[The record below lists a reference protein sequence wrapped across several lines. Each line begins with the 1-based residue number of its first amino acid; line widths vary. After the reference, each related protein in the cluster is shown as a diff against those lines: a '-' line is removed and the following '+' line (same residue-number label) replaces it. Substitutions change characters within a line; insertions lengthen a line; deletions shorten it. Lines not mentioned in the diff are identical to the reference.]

1 MKSILI
7 LASIIYLSLS
17 NIYCLAKETKQDE
30 GILKVGLIV
39 PLSGRH
45 QEIGKSVLNSIR
57 LALSKI
63 NDDQI
68 EIFPKDNY
76 SNPEKTLL
84 AARQLEK
91 EGIQIV
97 IGPIFH
103 KNLIYLEEV
112 KDIIFLSLSNKTKI
126 IPSNVITI
134 GINANSQINA
144 IVNFIKKENLNKT
157 IVLIPRSNFE
167 DELRN
172 ALVKS
177 KYEFLNIYSYDV
189 EPNKLTSQ
197 IEQIAAYSER
207 KKNLEKII
215 EFLEKRIEVLEKE
228 EELEDLKKKYTLG
241 EVDLDTVVINEK
253 ELKNLKKKYTF
264 LDIQI
269 KEKELEDLKK
279 KYTLGEVDLDTIVI
293 NEEELEDL
301 KKKYTLGEVDL
312 DTVVIN
318 EKELKNLK
326 KKYTLGEIN
335 FDSVIIANFGE
346 NLKSV
351 TNSFSFSDV
360 TAQDV
365 KFITLNQWFDETLL
379 KESSTNQIYFP
390 SINFTNY
397 SKFRETYFKS
407 YNKYPLQISILSY
420 DILGL
425 IYYIKKVQG
434 NNLVKNIFNKK
445 ISYIGEAGEFLFE
458 DKIVTHKLDI
468 YQVFDN
474 QFLKI
479 N

>member
-1 MKSILI
+1 MKFILL

-17 NIYCLAKETKQDE
+17 NFYCLAKEAKSDE

-63 NDDQI
+63 NNDQI

-76 SNPEKTLL
+76 SNPEKTLF
-84 AARQLEK
+84 AAKQLER

-103 KNLIYLEEV
+103 QNLIYLEEV
-112 KDIIFLSLSNKTKI
+112 QNLTFLSLSNKTTT
-126 IPSNVITI
+126 IPRNVITM

-144 IVNFIKKENLNKT
+144 IVDFIKKENLNKT
-157 IVLIPRSNFE
+157 IVLVPKSNFE

-177 KYEFLNIYSYDV
+177 KYEFMNIYSYDV
-189 EPNKLTSQ
+189 KPDKLTSQ
-197 IEQIAAYSER
+197 IKQITAYDER
-207 KKNLEKII
+207 KEKLEKII
-215 EFLEKRIEVLEKE
+215 KFVEKGIEILEKE
-228 EELEDLKKKYTLG
+228 E
-241 EVDLDTVVINEK
+241 
-253 ELKNLKKKYTF
+253 ELKNLKKKY
-264 LDIQI
+264 I
-269 KEKELEDLKK
+269 LE
-279 KYTLGEVDLDTIVI
+279 EVDL
-293 NEEELEDL
+293 NS
-301 KKKYTLGEVDL
+301 
-312 DTVVIN
+312 VVLS

-326 KKYTLGEIN
+326 KKYTLLDAQINEEELENLKKKHAISLDDQINEEELKNLKKKYTLGEVD

-379 KESSTNQIYFP
+379 KENSANQIYFP
-390 SINFTNY
+390 SINLANY
-397 SKFRETYFKS
+397 SKFRETYFKN
-407 YNKYPLQISILSY
+407 YNKYPPQISILSY

-425 IYYIKKVQG
+425 IYYINKVQG
-434 NNLVKNIFNKK
+434 SDLKKNIFNKK
-445 ISYIGEAGEFLFE
+445 SYVGEVGEFSFE
-458 DKIVTHKLDI
+458 DRIVTHKLDI
-468 YQVFDN
+468 YQVLDN

>member
-1 MKSILI
+1 MKFILL

-17 NIYCLAKETKQDE
+17 NFYCLAKEAKSDE

-39 PLSGRH
+39 PLSGKH

-63 NDDQI
+63 NNDQI

-76 SNPEKTLL
+76 SNPEKTLF
-84 AARQLEK
+84 AARQLES
-91 EGIQIV
+91 EGVRIV
-97 IGPIFH
+97 IGPVFH
-103 KNLIYLEEV
+103 QNLIYLGEV
-112 KDIIFLSLSNKTKI
+112 QNLTFLSLSNKTTT
-126 IPSNVITI
+126 IPRNVITM

-144 IVNFIKKENLNKT
+144 IVDFIKKENLNKT
-157 IVLIPRSNFE
+157 IVLVPKSNFE

-177 KYEFLNIYSYDV
+177 KYEFMNIYSYDV

-197 IEQIAAYSER
+197 IKQITAYDER
-207 KKNLEKII
+207 TKKLEKII
-215 EFLEKRIEVLEKE
+215 EFVEKGIEILEKE
-228 EELEDLKKKYTLG
+228 EELKNLKKKYTLG
-241 EVDLDTVVINEK
+241 EVDLNSVV
-253 ELKNLKKKYTF
+253 LS
-264 LDIQI
+264 
-269 KEKELEDLKK
+269 
-279 KYTLGEVDLDTIVI
+279 
-293 NEEELEDL
+293 
-301 KKKYTLGEVDL
+301 
-312 DTVVIN
+312 

-326 KKYTLGEIN
+326 KKYTLLDAQINEEELENLKKKHAISLDDQINEEELKNLKKKYTLGEVD

-379 KESSTNQIYFP
+379 KESSANQIYFP
-390 SINFTNY
+390 SINLANY
-397 SKFRETYFKS
+397 SKFRETYFKN
-407 YNKYPLQISILSY
+407 YNKYPPQISILSY

-425 IYYIKKVQG
+425 IYYIDKVQG
-434 NNLVKNIFNKK
+434 SDLKKNIFNKE
-445 ISYIGEAGEFLFE
+445 SYVGEVGEFSFE

-468 YQVFDN
+468 YQVLDN

>member
-1 MKSILI
+1 MKFILI
-7 LASIIYLSLS
+7 LASIIYLSLF
-17 NIYCLAKETKQDE
+17 NIYCLAEEIKQDE
-30 GILKVGLIV
+30 SILKVGLIV
-39 PLSGRH
+39 PLSGKH

-76 SNPEKTLL
+76 SNPEKTLF
-84 AARQLEK
+84 AAKQLEK
-91 EGIQIV
+91 EGIRIV

-103 KNLIYLEEV
+103 QNLIYLEEV
-112 KDIIFLSLSNKTKI
+112 QNLTFLSLSNKTKI
-126 IPSNVITI
+126 IPKNVITI
-134 GINANSQINA
+134 GVNANSQISA

-157 IVLIPRSNFE
+157 IVLVPKSNFE

-177 KYEFLNIYSYDV
+177 KYEFMNIYSYDV

-197 IEQIAAYSER
+197 IKQITAYNER
-207 KKNLEKII
+207 TKKLEKII
-215 EFLEKRIEVLEKE
+215 EFVEKGIEILEKE
-228 EELEDLKKKYTLG
+228 EELENLKKKYTLG
-241 EVDLDTVVINEK
+241 EVDLDS
-253 ELKNLKKKYTF
+253 
-264 LDIQI
+264 
-269 KEKELEDLKK
+269 
-279 KYTLGEVDLDTIVI
+279 
-293 NEEELEDL
+293 
-301 KKKYTLGEVDL
+301 
-312 DTVVIN
+312 VVIN

-379 KESSTNQIYFP
+379 KESSANQIYFP
-390 SINFTNY
+390 SINLTNY

-407 YNKYPLQISILSY
+407 YNKYPPQISILSY

-434 NNLVKNIFNKK
+434 DNLVKNIFNKK
-445 ISYIGEAGEFLFE
+445 ISYIGEVGEFSFE

>member
-1 MKSILI
+1 MKFILVF
-7 LASIIYLSLS
+7 ASIIYLSLS
-17 NIYCLAKETKQDE
+17 NIYCLAKEVKSSE
-30 GILKVGLIV
+30 GILKVGLII
-39 PLSGRH
+39 PLSGKH

-63 NDDQI
+63 NNDQI

-76 SNPEKTLL
+76 SNPEKTLF
-84 AARQLEK
+84 AARQLER
-91 EGIQIV
+91 EGIQMV

-103 KNLIYLEEV
+103 QNLIYLGEV
-112 KDIIFLSLSNKTKI
+112 QNLTFLSLSNKTTT
-126 IPSNVITI
+126 IPRNVITI

-144 IVNFIKKENLNKT
+144 IVDFIKKENLNKT
-157 IVLIPRSNFE
+157 IVLVPKSNFE

-177 KYEFLNIYSYDV
+177 KYEFMNIYSYNVKPD
-189 EPNKLTSQ
+189 KLTSQ
-197 IEQIAAYSER
+197 IKQITAYDER
-207 KKNLEKII
+207 KEKLEKII
-215 EFLEKRIEVLEKE
+215 EFVERGIEILEKE
-228 EELEDLKKKYTLG
+228 EELKNLKKKYTLG
-241 EVDLDTVVINEK
+241 EVDLNSVVSS
-253 ELKNLKKKYTF
+253 
-264 LDIQI
+264 
-269 KEKELEDLKK
+269 
-279 KYTLGEVDLDTIVI
+279 
-293 NEEELEDL
+293 
-301 KKKYTLGEVDL
+301 
-312 DTVVIN
+312 

-326 KKYTLGEIN
+326 KKYTLLDAQINREELENLKKKHAISLDNQINEEELKNLKKKYTLGEVD

-379 KESSTNQIYFP
+379 KESSANQIYFP
-390 SINFTNY
+390 SINLANY
-397 SKFRETYFKS
+397 SKFRETYFKN
-407 YNKYPLQISILSY
+407 YNKYPSQISILSY

-425 IYYIKKVQG
+425 IYYIDKVQESD
-434 NNLVKNIFNKK
+434 LKKNIFNKK
-445 ISYIGEAGEFLFE
+445 SYVGEVGEFSFE

-468 YQVFDN
+468 YQVLDN

>member
-1 MKSILI
+1 MKFILL

-17 NIYCLAKETKQDE
+17 NFYCLAKEAKSDE

-63 NDDQI
+63 NNDQI

-76 SNPEKTLL
+76 SNPEKTLF
-84 AARQLEK
+84 AARQLES
-91 EGIQIV
+91 EGVRIV
-97 IGPIFH
+97 IGPVFH
-103 KNLIYLEEV
+103 QNLIYLGEV
-112 KDIIFLSLSNKTKI
+112 QNLTFLSLSNKTTT
-126 IPSNVITI
+126 IPRNVITM

-144 IVNFIKKENLNKT
+144 IVDFIKKENLNKT
-157 IVLIPRSNFE
+157 IVLVPKSNFE

-177 KYEFLNIYSYDV
+177 KYEFMNIYSYDV
-189 EPNKLTSQ
+189 KPDKLTSQ
-197 IEQIAAYSER
+197 IKQITAYDER
-207 KKNLEKII
+207 KEKLEKII
-215 EFLEKRIEVLEKE
+215 EFVEKGIEILEKE
-228 EELEDLKKKYTLG
+228 EELKNLKKKYTLG
-241 EVDLDTVVINEK
+241 EVDLNSVV
-253 ELKNLKKKYTF
+253 LS
-264 LDIQI
+264 
-269 KEKELEDLKK
+269 
-279 KYTLGEVDLDTIVI
+279 
-293 NEEELEDL
+293 
-301 KKKYTLGEVDL
+301 
-312 DTVVIN
+312 

-326 KKYTLGEIN
+326 KKYTLLDAQINEEELENLKKKHAISLDDQINEEELKNLKKKSTLGEVD

-379 KESSTNQIYFP
+379 KENSANQIYFP
-390 SINFTNY
+390 SINLANY
-397 SKFRETYFKS
+397 SKFRETYFKN
-407 YNKYPLQISILSY
+407 YNKYPPQISILSY

-425 IYYIKKVQG
+425 IYYINKVQG
-434 NNLVKNIFNKK
+434 SDLKKNIFNKK
-445 ISYIGEAGEFLFE
+445 SYVGEVGEFSFE

-474 QFLKI
+474 KFLKI
-479 N
+479 NK

>member
-1 MKSILI
+1 MKFILI

-17 NIYCLAKETKQDE
+17 NIYCLAKEVKQDE
-30 GILKVGLIV
+30 SILKVGLIV
-39 PLSGRH
+39 PLSGKH

-63 NDDQI
+63 NDEQI

-76 SNPEKTLL
+76 SNPEKTLF
-84 AARQLEK
+84 AAKQLEK

-103 KNLIYLEEV
+103 QNLIYLEEV
-112 KDIIFLSLSNKTKI
+112 QNLTFLSLSNKTKI
-126 IPSNVITI
+126 IPRNVITI
-134 GINANSQINA
+134 GVNANSQISA

-157 IVLIPRSNFE
+157 IVLVPRSNFE

-177 KYEFLNIYSYDV
+177 KYEFMNIYSYDV
-189 EPNKLTSQ
+189 EPIKLTSQ
-197 IEQIAAYSER
+197 IKQITAYNER
-207 KKNLEKII
+207 TKKLEKII
-215 EFLEKRIEVLEKE
+215 EFVEKGIEILEKE
-228 EELEDLKKKYTLG
+228 EELENLKKKYTLG
-241 EVDLDTVVINEK
+241 EVDLDSVVINER
-253 ELKNLKKKYTF
+253 
-264 LDIQI
+264 
-269 KEKELEDLKK
+269 
-279 KYTLGEVDLDTIVI
+279 
-293 NEEELEDL
+293 
-301 KKKYTLGEVDL
+301 
-312 DTVVIN
+312 
-318 EKELKNLK
+318 ELKNLK

-335 FDSVIIANFGE
+335 FDSVVIANFGE

-379 KESSTNQIYFP
+379 KESSANQIYFP
-390 SINFTNY
+390 SINLTNY

-407 YNKYPLQISILSY
+407 YNKYPPQISILSY

-434 NNLVKNIFNKK
+434 DNLVKNIFNKK
-445 ISYIGEAGEFLFE
+445 MSYIGEIGEFSFE
-458 DKIVTHKLDI
+458 DKIVTYKLDI

>member
-1 MKSILI
+1 MKFILL

-17 NIYCLAKETKQDE
+17 NFYCLAKEAKSDE

-63 NDDQI
+63 NNDQI

-76 SNPEKTLL
+76 SNPEKTLF
-84 AARQLEK
+84 AARQLER

-103 KNLIYLEEV
+103 QNLIYLGEV
-112 KDIIFLSLSNKTKI
+112 QNLTFLSLSNKTTT
-126 IPSNVITI
+126 IPRNVITI

-144 IVNFIKKENLNKT
+144 IVDFIKKENLNKT
-157 IVLIPRSNFE
+157 IVLVPKSNFE

-177 KYEFLNIYSYDV
+177 KYEFMNIYSYDV
-189 EPNKLTSQ
+189 KPDKLTSQ
-197 IEQIAAYSER
+197 IKQITAYDER
-207 KKNLEKII
+207 KEKLEKII
-215 EFLEKRIEVLEKE
+215 EFVERGIEILEKE
-228 EELEDLKKKYTLG
+228 EELKNLKKKYTLG
-241 EVDLDTVVINEK
+241 EVDLNSVVPS
-253 ELKNLKKKYTF
+253 
-264 LDIQI
+264 
-269 KEKELEDLKK
+269 
-279 KYTLGEVDLDTIVI
+279 
-293 NEEELEDL
+293 
-301 KKKYTLGEVDL
+301 
-312 DTVVIN
+312 

-326 KKYTLGEIN
+326 KKYTLLDAQINKEELENLKKKHAISLDNQINEEELKNLKKKYTLGEVD

-379 KESSTNQIYFP
+379 KESSANQIYFP
-390 SINFTNY
+390 SINLANY
-397 SKFRETYFKS
+397 SRFRETYFKN
-407 YNKYPLQISILSY
+407 YDKYPSQISILSY

-425 IYYIKKVQG
+425 IYYVSKVQG
-434 NNLVKNIFNKK
+434 SDLKKNIFNKK
-445 ISYIGEAGEFLFE
+445 SYVGEVGKFSFE
-458 DKIVTHKLDI
+458 DKIVAHKLDI
-468 YQVFDN
+468 YQVLDN

-479 N
+479 NK

>member
-1 MKSILI
+1 MKFILL

-17 NIYCLAKETKQDE
+17 NFYCLAKEAKSDE

-39 PLSGRH
+39 PLSGKH

-63 NDDQI
+63 NNDQI

-76 SNPEKTLL
+76 SNPEKTLF
-84 AARQLEK
+84 AARQLES
-91 EGIQIV
+91 EGVRIV
-97 IGPIFH
+97 IGPVFH
-103 KNLIYLEEV
+103 QNLIYLGEV
-112 KDIIFLSLSNKTKI
+112 QNLTFLSLSNKTTT
-126 IPSNVITI
+126 IPRNVITM

-144 IVNFIKKENLNKT
+144 IVDFIKKENLNKT
-157 IVLIPRSNFE
+157 IVLVPKSNFE

-177 KYEFLNIYSYDV
+177 KYEFMNIYSYDV
-189 EPNKLTSQ
+189 KPDKLTSQ
-197 IEQIAAYSER
+197 IKQITAYDER
-207 KKNLEKII
+207 KKKLEKII
-215 EFLEKRIEVLEKE
+215 EFVERGIEILEKE
-228 EELEDLKKKYTLG
+228 EELKNLKKKYTLG
-241 EVDLDTVVINEK
+241 EVDLNSVV
-253 ELKNLKKKYTF
+253 LS
-264 LDIQI
+264 
-269 KEKELEDLKK
+269 
-279 KYTLGEVDLDTIVI
+279 
-293 NEEELEDL
+293 
-301 KKKYTLGEVDL
+301 
-312 DTVVIN
+312 

-326 KKYTLGEIN
+326 KKYTLLDTQINKKELENLKKKHAISLDDQINEEELKNLKKKYTLGEVD

-379 KESSTNQIYFP
+379 KESSANQIYFP
-390 SINFTNY
+390 SINLTNY
-397 SKFRETYFKS
+397 SKFRETYFKN
-407 YNKYPLQISILSY
+407 YNKYPSQISILSY

-425 IYYIKKVQG
+425 IYYIDKVQG
-434 NNLVKNIFNKK
+434 SDLKKNIFNKK
-445 ISYIGEAGEFLFE
+445 SYVGEVGEFSFE

-468 YQVFDN
+468 YQVLDN

-479 N
+479 NK

>member
-1 MKSILI
+1 MKFILL

-17 NIYCLAKETKQDE
+17 NFYCLAKEAKSDE

-63 NDDQI
+63 NNDQI

-76 SNPEKTLL
+76 SNPEKTLF
-84 AARQLEK
+84 AARQLEG
-91 EGIQIV
+91 EGIQMV

-103 KNLIYLEEV
+103 QNLIYLGEV
-112 KDIIFLSLSNKTKI
+112 QNLTFLSLSNKTTT
-126 IPSNVITI
+126 IPRNVITI

-144 IVNFIKKENLNKT
+144 IVDFIKKENLNKT
-157 IVLIPRSNFE
+157 IVLVPKSNFE
-167 DELRN
+167 NELRN

-177 KYEFLNIYSYDV
+177 KYEFMNIYSYDV
-189 EPNKLTSQ
+189 KPDKLTSQ
-197 IEQIAAYSER
+197 IKQITAYDER
-207 KKNLEKII
+207 KKKLEKII
-215 EFLEKRIEVLEKE
+215 EFAEKRIEILEKE
-228 EELEDLKKKYTLG
+228 EELKILKKKYTLG
-241 EVDLDTVVINEK
+241 EVDLNSVVS
-253 ELKNLKKKYTF
+253 T
-264 LDIQI
+264 
-269 KEKELEDLKK
+269 
-279 KYTLGEVDLDTIVI
+279 
-293 NEEELEDL
+293 
-301 KKKYTLGEVDL
+301 
-312 DTVVIN
+312 

-326 KKYTLGEIN
+326 KKYTLLDAQINEEELENLKKKYATSLDDRINKEELKNLKKKYTLGEVD

-390 SINFTNY
+390 SINFANY
-397 SKFRETYFKS
+397 SKFKETYFKN
-407 YNKYPLQISILSY
+407 YNKYPSQISILSY

-425 IYYIKKVQG
+425 IYYMDKVQG
-434 NNLVKNIFNKK
+434 SDLKKNIFNKK
-445 ISYIGEAGEFLFE
+445 SYVGEVGKFSFE
-458 DKIVTHKLDI
+458 DKIIAHKLDI
-468 YQVFDN
+468 YQVFDDK
-474 QFLKI
+474 FLKI
-479 N
+479 NK

>member
-1 MKSILI
+1 MKFILL

-17 NIYCLAKETKQDE
+17 NFYCLAKEAKSDE

-63 NDDQI
+63 NNDQI

-76 SNPEKTLL
+76 SNPEKTLF
-84 AARQLEK
+84 AARQLES
-91 EGIQIV
+91 EGVRIV
-97 IGPIFH
+97 IGPVFH
-103 KNLIYLEEV
+103 QNLIYLGEV
-112 KDIIFLSLSNKTKI
+112 QNLTFLSLSNKTTT
-126 IPSNVITI
+126 IPRNVITM

-144 IVNFIKKENLNKT
+144 IVDFIKKENLNKT
-157 IVLIPRSNFE
+157 IVLVPKSNFE

-177 KYEFLNIYSYDV
+177 KYEFMNIYSYDV
-189 EPNKLTSQ
+189 KPDKLTSQ
-197 IEQIAAYSER
+197 IKQITAYDER
-207 KKNLEKII
+207 KKKLEKII
-215 EFLEKRIEVLEKE
+215 EFVEKGIEILEKE
-228 EELEDLKKKYTLG
+228 EELE
-241 EVDLDTVVINEK
+241 
-253 ELKNLKKKYTF
+253 NLKKKY
-264 LDIQI
+264 I
-269 KEKELEDLKK
+269 LE
-279 KYTLGEVDLDTIVI
+279 EVDL
-293 NEEELEDL
+293 NS
-301 KKKYTLGEVDL
+301 
-312 DTVVIN
+312 VVLS

-326 KKYTLGEIN
+326 KKYTLLDAQINEEELENLKKKHAISLDDQINEEELKNLKKKYTLGEVD

-379 KESSTNQIYFP
+379 KENSANQIYFP
-390 SINFTNY
+390 SINLANY
-397 SKFRETYFKS
+397 SKFRETYFKN
-407 YNKYPLQISILSY
+407 YNKYPPQISILSY

-425 IYYIKKVQG
+425 IYYIDKVQG
-434 NNLVKNIFNKK
+434 SDLKKNIFNKK
-445 ISYIGEAGEFLFE
+445 SYVGEVGEFSFE

-468 YQVFDN
+468 YQVLDN

>member
-1 MKSILI
+1 MKFILL

-17 NIYCLAKETKQDE
+17 NFYCLAKEAKSDE

-45 QEIGKSVLNSIR
+45 QEIGKSVLNSVR

-63 NDDQI
+63 NNDQI

-76 SNPEKTLL
+76 SNPEKTLF
-84 AARQLEK
+84 AARQLES
-91 EGIQIV
+91 EGVRIV
-97 IGPIFH
+97 IGPVFH
-103 KNLIYLEEV
+103 QNLIYLGEV
-112 KDIIFLSLSNKTKI
+112 QNLTFLSLSNKTTT
-126 IPSNVITI
+126 IPRNVITM

-144 IVNFIKKENLNKT
+144 IVDFIKKENLNKT
-157 IVLIPRSNFE
+157 IVLVPKSNFE

-177 KYEFLNIYSYDV
+177 KYEFMNIYSYDV
-189 EPNKLTSQ
+189 KPDKLTSQ
-197 IEQIAAYSER
+197 IKQITAYDER
-207 KKNLEKII
+207 KEKLEKII
-215 EFLEKRIEVLEKE
+215 EFVEKGIEILEKE
-228 EELEDLKKKYTLG
+228 EELKNLKKKYTLG
-241 EVDLDTVVINEK
+241 EVDLNSVV
-253 ELKNLKKKYTF
+253 LS
-264 LDIQI
+264 
-269 KEKELEDLKK
+269 
-279 KYTLGEVDLDTIVI
+279 
-293 NEEELEDL
+293 
-301 KKKYTLGEVDL
+301 
-312 DTVVIN
+312 

-326 KKYTLGEIN
+326 KKYTLLDAQINEEELENLKKKHAISLNDQINKEELKNLKKKYTLGEVD

-379 KESSTNQIYFP
+379 KESSANQIYFP
-390 SINFTNY
+390 SINLANY
-397 SKFRETYFKS
+397 SKFKETYFKN
-407 YNKYPLQISILSY
+407 YNKYPSQISILSY

-425 IYYIKKVQG
+425 IYYINKVQG
-434 NNLVKNIFNKK
+434 GDLKKNIFNKK
-445 ISYIGEAGEFLFE
+445 SYVGEVGEFSFE

-468 YQVFDN
+468 YQVLDN

>member
-1 MKSILI
+1 MKFILI

-17 NIYCLAKETKQDE
+17 NIYCLAKEAKQDE
-30 GILKVGLIV
+30 SILKVGLIV
-39 PLSGRH
+39 PLSGKH

-68 EIFPKDNY
+68 EIFPKDNN
-76 SNPEKTLL
+76 SNPEKTLF
-84 AARQLEK
+84 AAKQLEK

-103 KNLIYLEEV
+103 QNLIYLEEV
-112 KDIIFLSLSNKTKI
+112 QNLTFLSLSNKTKI
-126 IPSNVITI
+126 IPKNVITI
-134 GINANSQINA
+134 GVNANSQINA

-157 IVLIPRSNFE
+157 IVLVPRSNFE

-177 KYEFLNIYSYDV
+177 KYEFMNIYSYDV

-197 IEQIAAYSER
+197 IKQITAYSER
-207 KKNLEKII
+207 TKKLEKII
-215 EFLEKRIEVLEKE
+215 EFVEKGIEILEKE
-228 EELEDLKKKYTLG
+228 EELENLKKKYTLG
-241 EVDLDTVVINEK
+241 EVDLDS
-253 ELKNLKKKYTF
+253 
-264 LDIQI
+264 
-269 KEKELEDLKK
+269 
-279 KYTLGEVDLDTIVI
+279 
-293 NEEELEDL
+293 
-301 KKKYTLGEVDL
+301 
-312 DTVVIN
+312 VVIN

-335 FDSVIIANFGE
+335 FDSVVIANFGE

-390 SINFTNY
+390 SINLTNY

-407 YNKYPLQISILSY
+407 YNKYPPQISILSY

-434 NNLVKNIFNKK
+434 DNLVKNIFNKK
-445 ISYIGEAGEFLFE
+445 ISYIGEVGEFSFE

>member
-1 MKSILI
+1 MKFILL

-17 NIYCLAKETKQDE
+17 NFYCLAKEAKSDE

-39 PLSGRH
+39 PLSGKH

-63 NDDQI
+63 NNDQI

-76 SNPEKTLL
+76 SNPEKTLF
-84 AARQLEK
+84 AARQLES
-91 EGIQIV
+91 EGVRIV
-97 IGPIFH
+97 IGPVFH
-103 KNLIYLEEV
+103 QNLIYLGEV
-112 KDIIFLSLSNKTKI
+112 QNLTFLSLSNKTTT
-126 IPSNVITI
+126 IPRNVITM

-144 IVNFIKKENLNKT
+144 IVDFIKKENLNKT
-157 IVLIPRSNFE
+157 IVLVPKSNFE

-177 KYEFLNIYSYDV
+177 KYEFMNIYSYDV
-189 EPNKLTSQ
+189 KPDKLTSQ
-197 IEQIAAYSER
+197 IKQITAYDER
-207 KKNLEKII
+207 KEKLEKII
-215 EFLEKRIEVLEKE
+215 EFVEKGIEILEKE
-228 EELEDLKKKYTLG
+228 E
-241 EVDLDTVVINEK
+241 
-253 ELKNLKKKYTF
+253 ELKNLKKKY
-264 LDIQI
+264 I
-269 KEKELEDLKK
+269 LE
-279 KYTLGEVDLDTIVI
+279 EVDL
-293 NEEELEDL
+293 NS
-301 KKKYTLGEVDL
+301 
-312 DTVVIN
+312 VVLS

-326 KKYTLGEIN
+326 KKYTLLDAQINEEELENLKKKHAISLDDQINEEELKNLKKKYTLGEVD

-379 KESSTNQIYFP
+379 KESSANQIYFP
-390 SINFTNY
+390 SINLANY
-397 SKFRETYFKS
+397 SKFRETYFKN
-407 YNKYPLQISILSY
+407 YNKYPPQISILSY

-425 IYYIKKVQG
+425 IYYINKVQG
-434 NNLVKNIFNKK
+434 SDLKKNIFNKK
-445 ISYIGEAGEFLFE
+445 SYVGEVGEFSFE

-468 YQVFDN
+468 YQVLDN

-479 N
+479 NK

>member
-1 MKSILI
+1 MKFILL

-17 NIYCLAKETKQDE
+17 NFYCLAKEAKSDE

-63 NDDQI
+63 NNDQI

-76 SNPEKTLL
+76 SNPEKTLF
-84 AARQLEK
+84 AARQLES
-91 EGIQIV
+91 EGIRIV
-97 IGPIFH
+97 IGPVFH
-103 KNLIYLEEV
+103 QNLIYLGEV
-112 KDIIFLSLSNKTKI
+112 QNLTFLSLSNKTKI
-126 IPSNVITI
+126 IPKNIITI

-157 IVLIPRSNFE
+157 IVLIPKSNFE

-177 KYEFLNIYSYDV
+177 KYEFMNIYSYDV
-189 EPNKLTSQ
+189 KPDKLTSQ
-197 IEQIAAYSER
+197 IKQITAYDER
-207 KKNLEKII
+207 KEKLEKIVKFVEMGI
-215 EFLEKRIEVLEKE
+215 KILEKE
-228 EELEDLKKKYTLG
+228 E
-241 EVDLDTVVINEK
+241 
-253 ELKNLKKKYTF
+253 
-264 LDIQI
+264 
-269 KEKELEDLKK
+269 
-279 KYTLGEVDLDTIVI
+279 
-293 NEEELEDL
+293 
-301 KKKYTLGEVDL
+301 
-312 DTVVIN
+312 
-318 EKELKNLK
+318 ELKNLK
-326 KKYTLGEIN
+326 KKYTLGEVD

-379 KESSTNQIYFP
+379 KESSANQIYFP
-390 SINFTNY
+390 SINLANY
-397 SKFRETYFKS
+397 SKFRETYFKN
-407 YNKYPLQISILSY
+407 YNKYPTQISILSY

-425 IYYIKKVQG
+425 IYYINRVQG
-434 NNLVKNIFNKK
+434 SDLKKNIFNKK
-445 ISYIGEAGEFLFE
+445 SYVGEVGEFLFK
-458 DKIVTHKLDI
+458 DKMVTYKLNI
-468 YQVFDN
+468 YQVLDN

>member
-1 MKSILI
+1 MKFIL
-7 LASIIYLSLS
+7 LLTSIIYLSLS
-17 NIYCLAKETKQDE
+17 NFYCLAKETKSDE
-30 GILKVGLIV
+30 GILKIGLIV

-63 NDDQI
+63 NNDQI

-76 SNPEKTLL
+76 SNPEKTLF
-84 AARQLEK
+84 AARQLES
-91 EGIQIV
+91 EGVRIV
-97 IGPIFH
+97 IGPVFH
-103 KNLIYLEEV
+103 QNLIYLGEV
-112 KDIIFLSLSNKTKI
+112 QNLTFLSLSNKTTT
-126 IPSNVITI
+126 IPRNVITM

-144 IVNFIKKENLNKT
+144 IVDFIKKENLNKT
-157 IVLIPRSNFE
+157 IVLVPKSNFE

-177 KYEFLNIYSYDV
+177 KYEFMNIYSYDV
-189 EPNKLTSQ
+189 EPDKLTPQ
-197 IEQIAAYSER
+197 IKQITAYDER
-207 KKNLEKII
+207 KEKLEKII
-215 EFLEKRIEVLEKE
+215 EFVEKGIEILE
-228 EELEDLKKKYTLG
+228 
-241 EVDLDTVVINEK
+241 
-253 ELKNLKKKYTF
+253 
-264 LDIQI
+264 

-279 KYTLGEVDLDTIVI
+279 KYVLGEVDLDS
-293 NEEELEDL
+293 
-301 KKKYTLGEVDL
+301 
-312 DTVVIN
+312 VVIN

-335 FDSVIIANFGE
+335 FDSVVIANFGE

-379 KESSTNQIYFP
+379 KESSANQIYFP
-390 SINFTNY
+390 SINLANY
-397 SKFRETYFKS
+397 SKFRETYFKN
-407 YNKYPLQISILSY
+407 YNKYPPQISILSY

-425 IYYIKKVQG
+425 IYYIDKVQG
-434 NNLVKNIFNKK
+434 SDLKKNIFNKK
-445 ISYIGEAGEFLFE
+445 SYVGEVGEFSFE

-468 YQVFDN
+468 YQVLDN

-479 N
+479 NK

>member
-1 MKSILI
+1 MKFILI
-7 LASIIYLSLS
+7 LASIIYLSLF
-17 NIYCLAKETKQDE
+17 NIYCLAEEIKQDE
-30 GILKVGLIV
+30 SILKVGLIV
-39 PLSGRH
+39 PLSGKH

-76 SNPEKTLL
+76 SNPEKTLF

-103 KNLIYLEEV
+103 QNLIYLEEV
-112 KDIIFLSLSNKTKI
+112 QNLTFLSLSNKTKI
-126 IPSNVITI
+126 IPKNVITI
-134 GINANSQINA
+134 GVNANSQISA

-157 IVLIPRSNFE
+157 IVLVPKSNFE

-177 KYEFLNIYSYDV
+177 KYEFMNIYSYDV
-189 EPNKLTSQ
+189 KPDKLTSQ
-197 IEQIAAYSER
+197 IKQITAYDER
-207 KKNLEKII
+207 KKKLEKII
-215 EFLEKRIEVLEKE
+215 EFVERGIEILEKE
-228 EELEDLKKKYTLG
+228 E
-241 EVDLDTVVINEK
+241 
-253 ELKNLKKKYTF
+253 
-264 LDIQI
+264 
-269 KEKELEDLKK
+269 
-279 KYTLGEVDLDTIVI
+279 
-293 NEEELEDL
+293 
-301 KKKYTLGEVDL
+301 
-312 DTVVIN
+312 
-318 EKELKNLK
+318 ELKNLK
-326 KKYTLGEIN
+326 KKYTLGEVDLNSVVLSENEIKNLKKKYTLLDAQIN
-335 FDSVIIANFGE
+335 EEELENLKKKHAISLDDQINEEELKNLKKKYTLGEVDFDSVIIANFGE

-379 KESSTNQIYFP
+379 KESSANQIYFP
-390 SINFTNY
+390 SINLTNY

-407 YNKYPLQISILSY
+407 YNKYPPQISILSY

-425 IYYIKKVQG
+425 IYYINKVQG
-434 NNLVKNIFNKK
+434 SDLKENIFNKK
-445 ISYIGEAGEFLFE
+445 SYVGEVGEFSFE

-468 YQVFDN
+468 YQVLDN

>member
-1 MKSILI
+1 MKFILL

-17 NIYCLAKETKQDE
+17 NFYCLAKEAKSDE

-63 NDDQI
+63 NNDQI

-76 SNPEKTLL
+76 SNPEKTLF
-84 AARQLEK
+84 AARQLES
-91 EGIQIV
+91 EGVRIV
-97 IGPIFH
+97 IGPVFH
-103 KNLIYLEEV
+103 QNLIYLGEV
-112 KDIIFLSLSNKTKI
+112 QNLTFLSLSNKTTT
-126 IPSNVITI
+126 IPRNVITM

-144 IVNFIKKENLNKT
+144 IVDFIKKENLNKT
-157 IVLIPRSNFE
+157 IVLVPKSNFE

-177 KYEFLNIYSYDV
+177 KYEFMNIYSYDV
-189 EPNKLTSQ
+189 KPDKLTSQ
-197 IEQIAAYSER
+197 IKQITAYDER
-207 KKNLEKII
+207 KEKLEKII
-215 EFLEKRIEVLEKE
+215 EFVEKGIEILEKE
-228 EELEDLKKKYTLG
+228 EELKNLKKKYTLG
-241 EVDLDTVVINEK
+241 EVDLNSVV
-253 ELKNLKKKYTF
+253 LS
-264 LDIQI
+264 
-269 KEKELEDLKK
+269 
-279 KYTLGEVDLDTIVI
+279 
-293 NEEELEDL
+293 
-301 KKKYTLGEVDL
+301 
-312 DTVVIN
+312 

-326 KKYTLGEIN
+326 KKYTLLDAQINEEELENLKKKHAISLDDQINEEELKNLKKKYTLGEVD

-379 KESSTNQIYFP
+379 KESSANQIYFP
-390 SINFTNY
+390 SINLANY
-397 SKFRETYFKS
+397 SKFRETYFKN
-407 YNKYPLQISILSY
+407 YNKYPPQISILSY

-425 IYYIKKVQG
+425 IYYIDKVQG
-434 NNLVKNIFNKK
+434 SDLKKNIFNKK
-445 ISYIGEAGEFLFE
+445 SYVGEVGEFSFE
-458 DKIVTHKLDI
+458 DKIITHKLDI
-468 YQVFDN
+468 YQVLDS

>member
-1 MKSILI
+1 MKFILI

-17 NIYCLAKETKQDE
+17 NIYCLAKEAKQDE
-30 GILKVGLIV
+30 SILKVGLIV
-39 PLSGRH
+39 PLSGKH

-76 SNPEKTLL
+76 SNPERTLF
-84 AARQLEK
+84 AAKQLEK
-91 EGIQIV
+91 EGIRIV

-103 KNLIYLEEV
+103 QNLIYLEEV
-112 KDIIFLSLSNKTKI
+112 QNLTFLSLSNKTKI
-126 IPSNVITI
+126 IPKNVITI
-134 GINANSQINA
+134 GVNANSQISA

-157 IVLIPRSNFE
+157 IVLVPKSNFE

-177 KYEFLNIYSYDV
+177 KYEFMNIYSYDV
-189 EPNKLTSQ
+189 EPNKLTPLIKQ
-197 IEQIAAYSER
+197 ITAYSER
-207 KKNLEKII
+207 TKKLEKII
-215 EFLEKRIEVLEKE
+215 EFVEKGIEILEKE
-228 EELEDLKKKYTLG
+228 EELENLKKKYTLG
-241 EVDLDTVVINEK
+241 EVDLDSVVINER
-253 ELKNLKKKYTF
+253 
-264 LDIQI
+264 
-269 KEKELEDLKK
+269 
-279 KYTLGEVDLDTIVI
+279 
-293 NEEELEDL
+293 
-301 KKKYTLGEVDL
+301 
-312 DTVVIN
+312 
-318 EKELKNLK
+318 ELKNLK

-335 FDSVIIANFGE
+335 FDSVVIANFGE

-390 SINFTNY
+390 SINLTNY

-407 YNKYPLQISILSY
+407 YNKYPPQISILSY

-434 NNLVKNIFNKK
+434 DNLVKNIFNKK
-445 ISYIGEAGEFLFE
+445 MSYIGEIGEFSFE

>member
-1 MKSILI
+1 MKFILI

-17 NIYCLAKETKQDE
+17 NIYCLAKEAKQDE
-30 GILKVGLIV
+30 SILKVGLIV
-39 PLSGRH
+39 PLSGKH

-63 NDDQI
+63 NDNQI

-76 SNPEKTLL
+76 SNPEKTLF
-84 AARQLEK
+84 AAKQLEK

-103 KNLIYLEEV
+103 QNLIYLEEV
-112 KDIIFLSLSNKTKI
+112 QNLTFLSLSNKTKI
-126 IPSNVITI
+126 IPKNVITI
-134 GINANSQINA
+134 GVNANSQISA

-157 IVLIPRSNFE
+157 IVLVPKSNFE

-177 KYEFLNIYSYDV
+177 KYEFMNIYSYDV
-189 EPNKLTSQ
+189 EPNKLTPLIKQ
-197 IEQIAAYSER
+197 ITAYSER
-207 KKNLEKII
+207 TKKLEKII
-215 EFLEKRIEVLEKE
+215 EFVEKGIEILEKE
-228 EELEDLKKKYTLG
+228 EELENLKKKYTLG
-241 EVDLDTVVINEK
+241 EVDLDSVVINER
-253 ELKNLKKKYTF
+253 
-264 LDIQI
+264 
-269 KEKELEDLKK
+269 
-279 KYTLGEVDLDTIVI
+279 
-293 NEEELEDL
+293 
-301 KKKYTLGEVDL
+301 
-312 DTVVIN
+312 
-318 EKELKNLK
+318 ELKNLK

-335 FDSVIIANFGE
+335 FDSVVIANFGE

-390 SINFTNY
+390 SINLTNY

-407 YNKYPLQISILSY
+407 YNKYPPQISILSY

-434 NNLVKNIFNKK
+434 DNLVKNIFNKK
-445 ISYIGEAGEFLFE
+445 MSYIGEIGEFSFE
-458 DKIVTHKLDI
+458 DKIVTYKLDI

>member
-1 MKSILI
+1 MKFILL

-17 NIYCLAKETKQDE
+17 NFYCLAKEAKSDE

-63 NDDQI
+63 NNDQI

-76 SNPEKTLL
+76 SNPEKTLF
-84 AARQLEK
+84 AARQLES
-91 EGIQIV
+91 EGVRIV
-97 IGPIFH
+97 IGPVFH
-103 KNLIYLEEV
+103 QNLIYLGEV
-112 KDIIFLSLSNKTKI
+112 QNLTFLSLSNKTTT
-126 IPSNVITI
+126 IPRNVITM

-144 IVNFIKKENLNKT
+144 IVDFIKKENLNKT
-157 IVLIPRSNFE
+157 IVLVPKSNFE

-177 KYEFLNIYSYDV
+177 KYEFMNIYSYDV
-189 EPNKLTSQ
+189 KPDKLTSQ
-197 IEQIAAYSER
+197 IKQITAYDER
-207 KKNLEKII
+207 KEKLEKII
-215 EFLEKRIEVLEKE
+215 EFVEKGIEILEKE
-228 EELEDLKKKYTLG
+228 EELKNLKKKYTLG
-241 EVDLDTVVINEK
+241 EVDLNSVVLSEK
-253 ELKNLKKKYTF
+253 ELKNLKKKYTL
-264 LDIQI
+264 LDAQ
-269 KEKELEDLKK
+269 
-279 KYTLGEVDLDTIVI
+279 I
-293 NEEELEDL
+293 NEEELENL
-301 KKKYTLGEVDL
+301 KKKHAISL
-312 DTVVIN
+312 DDQIN

-326 KKYTLGEIN
+326 KKYTLGEVD

-379 KESSTNQIYFP
+379 KESSANQIYFP
-390 SINFTNY
+390 SINLANY
-397 SKFRETYFKS
+397 SKFRETYFKN
-407 YNKYPLQISILSY
+407 YNKYPPQISILSY

-425 IYYIKKVQG
+425 IYYINKVQG
-434 NNLVKNIFNKK
+434 SDLKKNIFNKK
-445 ISYIGEAGEFLFE
+445 SYVGEVGEFSFE

-468 YQVFDN
+468 YQVLDN

-479 N
+479 NK

>member
-1 MKSILI
+1 MKFILI
-7 LASIIYLSLS
+7 LVSLIYLILP

-30 GILKVGLIV
+30 GILKIGLIV
-39 PLSGRH
+39 PLSGKH

-68 EIFPKDNY
+68 EIYPKDNY
-76 SNPEKTLL
+76 SNPEKTLF
-84 AARQLEK
+84 AAKQLEK
-91 EGIQIV
+91 EGIEIV

-103 KNLIYLEEV
+103 QNLIYLEEV
-112 KDIIFLSLSNKTKI
+112 QNLTFLSLSNKTKI
-126 IPSNVITI
+126 IPRNVITI
-134 GINANSQINA
+134 GVNANSQINA

-157 IVLIPRSNFE
+157 IVLVPKSNFE

-177 KYEFLNIYSYDV
+177 KYEFMNIYSYDV
-189 EPNKLTSQ
+189 KPDKLTSQ
-197 IEQIAAYSER
+197 IKQITAYDER
-207 KKNLEKII
+207 KEKLEKII
-215 EFLEKRIEVLEKE
+215 EFVEKGIEILEKE
-228 EELEDLKKKYTLG
+228 EELEDLKKKYILG
-241 EVDLDTVVINEK
+241 EVDLDAI
-253 ELKNLKKKYTF
+253 
-264 LDIQI
+264 
-269 KEKELEDLKK
+269 
-279 KYTLGEVDLDTIVI
+279 
-293 NEEELEDL
+293 
-301 KKKYTLGEVDL
+301 
-312 DTVVIN
+312 VIN

-326 KKYTLGEIN
+326 KKYTLGEVD

-379 KESSTNQIYFP
+379 KESSANQIYFP
-390 SINFTNY
+390 SINLANY
-397 SKFRETYFKS
+397 SKFKETYFKN
-407 YNKYPLQISILSY
+407 YNKYPPQISILSY

-425 IYYIKKVQG
+425 IYFIDKVQG
-434 NNLVKNIFNKK
+434 SDLKKNIFNKK
-445 ISYIGEAGEFLFE
+445 SYVGEVGEFSFE

-474 QFLKI
+474 KFLKI
-479 N
+479 NK

>member
-1 MKSILI
+1 MKFILI

-17 NIYCLAKETKQDE
+17 NIYCLAKEVKQDE
-30 GILKVGLIV
+30 SILKVGLIV
-39 PLSGRH
+39 PLSGKY

-63 NDDQI
+63 NDEQI

-76 SNPEKTLL
+76 SNPEKTLF
-84 AARQLEK
+84 AAKQLEK

-103 KNLIYLEEV
+103 QNLIYLEEV
-112 KDIIFLSLSNKTKI
+112 QNLTFLSLSNKTKI
-126 IPSNVITI
+126 IPRNVITM
-134 GINANSQINA
+134 GVNANSQINA

-157 IVLIPRSNFE
+157 IVLIPKSNFE

-177 KYEFLNIYSYDV
+177 KYEFMNIYSYDV
-189 EPNKLTSQ
+189 EPIKLTSQ
-197 IEQIAAYSER
+197 IKQITAYNER
-207 KKNLEKII
+207 TKKLEKII
-215 EFLEKRIEVLEKE
+215 EFVEKGIEILEKE
-228 EELEDLKKKYTLG
+228 EELENLKKKYTLG
-241 EVDLDTVVINEK
+241 EVDLDSVVINER
-253 ELKNLKKKYTF
+253 
-264 LDIQI
+264 
-269 KEKELEDLKK
+269 
-279 KYTLGEVDLDTIVI
+279 
-293 NEEELEDL
+293 
-301 KKKYTLGEVDL
+301 
-312 DTVVIN
+312 
-318 EKELKNLK
+318 ELKNLK

-335 FDSVIIANFGE
+335 FDSVVIANFGE

-390 SINFTNY
+390 SINLTNY

-407 YNKYPLQISILSY
+407 YNKYPPQISILSY

-434 NNLVKNIFNKK
+434 DNLVKNIFNKK
-445 ISYIGEAGEFLFE
+445 MSYIGEIGEFSFE
-458 DKIVTHKLDI
+458 DKIVTYKLDI

>member
-1 MKSILI
+1 MKFILI

-17 NIYCLAKETKQDE
+17 NIYCLAKEVKQDE
-30 GILKVGLIV
+30 SILKVGLIV
-39 PLSGRH
+39 PLSGKH

-68 EIFPKDNY
+68 EIFPKDNN
-76 SNPEKTLL
+76 SNPERTLF
-84 AARQLEK
+84 AAKQLEK
-91 EGIQIV
+91 EGIRIV

-103 KNLIYLEEV
+103 QNLIYLEEV
-112 KDIIFLSLSNKTKI
+112 QNLTFLSLSNKTKI
-126 IPSNVITI
+126 IPKNVITI
-134 GINANSQINA
+134 GVNANSQISA

-157 IVLIPRSNFE
+157 IVLVPRSNFE

-177 KYEFLNIYSYDV
+177 KYEFMNIYSYDV

-197 IEQIAAYSER
+197 IKQITAYSER
-207 KKNLEKII
+207 TKKLEKII
-215 EFLEKRIEVLEKE
+215 EFVEKGIEILEKE
-228 EELEDLKKKYTLG
+228 EELENLKKKYTLG
-241 EVDLDTVVINEK
+241 EVDLDSVVINER
-253 ELKNLKKKYTF
+253 
-264 LDIQI
+264 
-269 KEKELEDLKK
+269 
-279 KYTLGEVDLDTIVI
+279 
-293 NEEELEDL
+293 
-301 KKKYTLGEVDL
+301 
-312 DTVVIN
+312 
-318 EKELKNLK
+318 ELKNLK

-379 KESSTNQIYFP
+379 KESSANQIYFP
-390 SINFTNY
+390 SINLTNY
-397 SKFRETYFKS
+397 SKFRETYFKN
-407 YNKYPLQISILSY
+407 YNKYPPQISILSY

-425 IYYIKKVQG
+425 IYYIDKVQG
-434 NNLVKNIFNKK
+434 SDLKKNIFNKK
-445 ISYIGEAGEFLFE
+445 SYVGEVGEFSFE

-468 YQVFDN
+468 YQVLDN

>member
-1 MKSILI
+1 MKFILL

-17 NIYCLAKETKQDE
+17 NFYCLAKEAKSDE

-63 NDDQI
+63 NNDQI

-76 SNPEKTLL
+76 SNPEKTLF
-84 AARQLEK
+84 AARQLES
-91 EGIQIV
+91 EGVRIV
-97 IGPIFH
+97 IGPVFH
-103 KNLIYLEEV
+103 QNLIYLGEV
-112 KDIIFLSLSNKTKI
+112 QNLTFLSLSNKTTT
-126 IPSNVITI
+126 IPRNVITM

-144 IVNFIKKENLNKT
+144 IVDFIKKENLNKT
-157 IVLIPRSNFE
+157 IVLVPKSNFE

-177 KYEFLNIYSYDV
+177 KYEFMNIYSYDV
-189 EPNKLTSQ
+189 KPDKLTSQ
-197 IEQIAAYSER
+197 IKQITAYDER
-207 KKNLEKII
+207 KEKLEKII
-215 EFLEKRIEVLEKE
+215 EFVEKGIEILEKE
-228 EELEDLKKKYTLG
+228 EELE
-241 EVDLDTVVINEK
+241 
-253 ELKNLKKKYTF
+253 NLKKKY
-264 LDIQI
+264 I
-269 KEKELEDLKK
+269 LE
-279 KYTLGEVDLDTIVI
+279 EVDL
-293 NEEELEDL
+293 NS
-301 KKKYTLGEVDL
+301 
-312 DTVVIN
+312 VVLS

-326 KKYTLGEIN
+326 KKYTLLDAQINEEELENLKKKHAISLDDQINEEELKNLKKKYTLGEVD

-379 KESSTNQIYFP
+379 KENSANQIYFP
-390 SINFTNY
+390 SINLANY
-397 SKFRETYFKS
+397 SKFRETYFKN
-407 YNKYPLQISILSY
+407 YNKYPPQISILSY

-425 IYYIKKVQG
+425 IYYIDKVQG
-434 NNLVKNIFNKK
+434 SDLKKNIFNKN
-445 ISYIGEAGEFLFE
+445 SYVGEVGKFSFE

-468 YQVFDN
+468 YQVLDN

>member
-1 MKSILI
+1 MKFILL

-17 NIYCLAKETKQDE
+17 NFYCLAKEAKSDE

-63 NDDQI
+63 NNDQI

-76 SNPEKTLL
+76 SNPEKTLF
-84 AARQLEK
+84 AARQLES
-91 EGIQIV
+91 EGIQMV

-103 KNLIYLEEV
+103 QNLIYLGEV
-112 KDIIFLSLSNKTKI
+112 QNLTFLSLSNKTTT
-126 IPSNVITI
+126 IPRNVITM

-144 IVNFIKKENLNKT
+144 IVDFIKKENLNKT
-157 IVLIPRSNFE
+157 IVLVPKSNFE

-177 KYEFLNIYSYDV
+177 KYEFMNIYSYDV
-189 EPNKLTSQ
+189 KPDKLTSQ
-197 IEQIAAYSER
+197 IKQITAYNER

-215 EFLEKRIEVLEKE
+215 EFVEKGIEILEKE
-228 EELEDLKKKYTLG
+228 EELENLKKKYILEEVDLDSVVTGEKELENLKKKYTFLDTQINEKELENLKKKHAISLDDQINEEELENLKKKYTLG
-241 EVDLDTVVINEK
+241 EVD
-253 ELKNLKKKYTF
+253 
-264 LDIQI
+264 
-269 KEKELEDLKK
+269 
-279 KYTLGEVDLDTIVI
+279 
-293 NEEELEDL
+293 
-301 KKKYTLGEVDL
+301 
-312 DTVVIN
+312 
-318 EKELKNLK
+318 
-326 KKYTLGEIN
+326 

-379 KESSTNQIYFP
+379 KESSANQIYFP
-390 SINFTNY
+390 SINLANY
-397 SKFRETYFKS
+397 SKFRETYFKN
-407 YNKYPLQISILSY
+407 YNKYPTQISILSY

-425 IYYIKKVQG
+425 IYYINKVQG
-434 NNLVKNIFNKK
+434 SDLKKNIFNKK
-445 ISYIGEAGEFLFE
+445 SYVGEVGEFSFK
-458 DKIVTHKLDI
+458 DKMVTHKLNI
-468 YQVFDN
+468 YQVLDN

>member
-1 MKSILI
+1 MKFILI

-17 NIYCLAKETKQDE
+17 NIYCLAKEVKQDE
-30 GILKVGLIV
+30 SILKVGLIV
-39 PLSGRH
+39 PLSGKH

-68 EIFPKDNY
+68 EIFPKDNN
-76 SNPEKTLL
+76 SNPERTLF
-84 AARQLEK
+84 AAKQLEK
-91 EGIQIV
+91 EGIRIV

-103 KNLIYLEEV
+103 QNLIYLEEV
-112 KDIIFLSLSNKTKI
+112 QNLTFLSLSNKTKI
-126 IPSNVITI
+126 IPKNVITI
-134 GINANSQINA
+134 GVNANSQISA

-157 IVLIPRSNFE
+157 IVLVPKSNFE

-177 KYEFLNIYSYDV
+177 KYEFMNIYSYDV
-189 EPNKLTSQ
+189 EPNKLTPLIKQ
-197 IEQIAAYSER
+197 ITAYSER
-207 KKNLEKII
+207 TKKLEKII
-215 EFLEKRIEVLEKE
+215 EFVEKGIEILEKE
-228 EELEDLKKKYTLG
+228 EELENLKKKYTLG
-241 EVDLDTVVINEK
+241 EVDLDSVVINER
-253 ELKNLKKKYTF
+253 
-264 LDIQI
+264 
-269 KEKELEDLKK
+269 
-279 KYTLGEVDLDTIVI
+279 
-293 NEEELEDL
+293 
-301 KKKYTLGEVDL
+301 
-312 DTVVIN
+312 
-318 EKELKNLK
+318 ELKNLK

-335 FDSVIIANFGE
+335 FDSVVIANFGE

-379 KESSTNQIYFP
+379 KESSANQIYFP
-390 SINFTNY
+390 SINLTNY

-407 YNKYPLQISILSY
+407 YNKYPPQISILSY

-434 NNLVKNIFNKK
+434 DNLVKNIFNKK
-445 ISYIGEAGEFLFE
+445 ISYIGEVGEFSFE